1 MSNAIKSATGLP
13 RRVESA
19 RNALITYI
27 HDNGLVSGDRLPPY
41 AKLRAEFGF
50 GSQTIAAAVDSLCSL
65 GMLEVRDKVGLFVAD
80 PNGGHLTGRTVAVA
94 IRNLAG
100 SAYAATL
107 SGFIQKLLSE
117 KNCRCLTFFQSTD
130 PAESPSPALAEFPG
144 LEQAV
149 FEHRCDGI
157 ISLCPFS
164 AGDLKRL
171 DAHGIPCCFI
181 GDDDHEAMPLSVV
194 IEVKRFISD
203 AEEALKKNGCRNI
216 IQLCASEEQLNL
228 RNNSL
233 PAMVGNSYA
242 GGVKIADALL
252 DAAPEKRPDGII
264 SDDDTIVS
272 GLLAQLIARQ
282 LPDVDY
288 LPYIATIIHAEL
300 GEKYPSGRMI
310 LFQQEIE
317 KYASMA
323 VSLLMDVLKGSDP
336 VTKQLSYRFNPVLN

>member
-1 MSNAIKSATGLP
+1 MKSAVELP

-27 HDNGLVSGDRLPPY
+27 QDNGLTTGDRLPPY

-80 PNGGHLTGRTVAVA
+80 PHGGHLTGRTVAVA

-107 SGFIQKLLSE
+107 AGFIQKLLSE

-130 PAESPSPALAEFPG
+130 PTLSPCPALAEFPG

-157 ISLCPFS
+157 ISLCQFS
-164 AGDLKRL
+164 DADIKRL
-171 DAHGIPCCFI
+171 ENTSTPCCFI
-181 GDDDHEAMPLSVV
+181 GDDDQKAMPLSVV

-203 AEEALKKNGCRNI
+203 AAKALNDSGCTRLV
-216 IQLCASEEQLNL
+216 QLCASDDQLAL
-228 RNNSL
+228 RGSSL
-233 PAMVGNSYA
+233 PALVGTSYS
-242 GGVKIADALL
+242 GGVAIAEKLLALP
-252 DAAPEKRPDGII
+252 PEKRPDGIV

-272 GLLAQLIARQ
+272 GLLAGLISKQ
-282 LPDVDY
+282 LPEITY
-288 LPYIATIIHAEL
+288 LPQIATIIHAEL
-300 GEKYPSGRMI
+300 NEKYPSDRMI
-310 LFQQEIE
+310 LFRQDIE
-317 KYASMA
+317 KYASLA
-323 VSLLMDVLKGSDP
+323 VELLLNVMRGEDP
-336 VTKQLSYRFNPVLN
+336 GIKQLSYRFEPVQD